1 MWGYRGRWEWAGKWA
16 ARADDVLSWLPARLT
31 AALLALVSGAV
42 SLKALRGEARRTPS
56 PNSGWPMAA
65 MALALGVALR
75 KPGVYVLHAQ
85 GRAPQPAD
93 TAAAAMLASRVLVLL
108 VALTVAALVL
118 IFVWRM

>member
-1 MWGYRGRWEWAGKWA
+1 
-16 ARADDVLSWLPARLT
+16 L
-31 AALLALVSGAV
+31 LLALAQGGMSRRAV
-42 SLKALRGEARRTPS
+42 PKANGTAARQGEGIPVNWRLLRTEARRTPS

-65 MALALGVALR
+65 MALALGIALR
-75 KPGVYVLHAQ
+75 KPGVYVLHVQ